1 MLLNDSVLD
10 LSKPIVM
17 GILNVTPDSFHDGGK
32 YISNKAIAERA
43 LQIKN
48 EGAAIID
55 IGAYS
60 SRPGAIDIS
69 VDEELKRLLPAID
82 IIKKNIP
89 YFSISVD
96 TFRSKVV
103 KTLVQNYGD
112 IIVNDISAGELDT
125 EMPNVVGDL
134 QLPYICMHMRGT
146 PQTMQQNTEYQ
157 DLVSEV
163 LEYFA
168 VKIKAF
174 RKAGIQD
181 IICDPGFGFSKT
193 VDQNFELLTKLD
205 TLQLLEVPILAGL
218 SRKSMIWKTL
228 EIQPS
233 QALNGTTALN
243 MVALQKG
250 ANMLRVHD
258 VKEAV
263 ETIVLFEKLNSINS
277 EI

>member
-1 MLLNDSVLD
+1 MILNASVID

-32 YISNKAIAERA
+32 YISKETILERA

-48 EGAAIID
+48 EGATIID

-69 VDEELKRLLPAID
+69 VEEELERLLPAIE

-89 YFSISVD
+89 NYPISVD

-103 KTLVQNYGD
+103 KTLVSNFGD
-112 IIVNDISAGELDT
+112 LIVNDISAGELDN
-125 EMPNVVGDL
+125 EMPNIVGEL

-146 PQTMQQNTEYQ
+146 PQTMQNFTEYQ
-157 DLVSEV
+157 DLVSDV
-163 LEYFA
+163 LQYFA
-168 VKIKAF
+168 VKVKAF
-174 RKAGIQD
+174 RKAGIKD

-193 VDQNFELLTKLD
+193 IDQNFELLCKLD
-205 TLQLLEVPILAGL
+205 TLKLLEVPILAGL

-228 EIQPS
+228 EIKPS
-233 QALNGTTALN
+233 EALNGTTALN

-250 ANMLRVHD
+250 AKILRVHD

-263 ETIVLFEKLNSINS
+263 ETIALFEKLNIWK
-277 EI
+277 

>member
-1 MLLNDSVLD
+1 MLLNGSVID
-10 LSKPIVM
+10 LSKPLVM
-17 GILNVTPDSFHDGGK
+17 GILNVTPDSFHDGGR
-32 YISNKAIAERA
+32 YVSNETIAERA
-43 LQIKN
+43 LQICN

-69 VDEELKRLLPAID
+69 VDEELERLLPAIE
-82 IIKKNIP
+82 IIKKNLP
-89 YFSISVD
+89 NFPISVD

-103 KTLVQNYGD
+103 KSVVQNFGSV
-112 IIVNDISAGELDT
+112 IVNDISAGELDT

-157 DLVSEV
+157 DLVSDI
-163 LEYFA
+163 LQYFA

-174 RKAGIQD
+174 RKAGIND

-193 VDQNFELLTKLD
+193 VDQNFELLAKLD
-205 TLQLLEVPILAGL
+205 TLQLLEVPVLAGL

-250 ANMLRVHD
+250 ASILRVHD

-263 ETIVLFEKLNSINS
+263 ETVSLYSKLLI
-277 EI
+277 